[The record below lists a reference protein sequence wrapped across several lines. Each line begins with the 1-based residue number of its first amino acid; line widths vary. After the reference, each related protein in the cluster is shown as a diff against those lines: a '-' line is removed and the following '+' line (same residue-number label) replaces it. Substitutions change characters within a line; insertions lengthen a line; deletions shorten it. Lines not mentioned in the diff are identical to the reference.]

1 MSAYVIVNVD
11 VHDTERY
18 EDYKQLAGP
27 TVGAFGGKYIV
38 RGGAAKVLEGDWEPK
53 RVVVVEFPDV
63 ARAKEWWSSSEYAP
77 GKALRQEIATSQ
89 MILVAGS

>member
-11 VHDTERY
+11 VHDADRY

-38 RGGAAKVLEGDWEPK
+38 RGGPAEVLEGDWEPK

-63 ARAKEWWSSSEYAP
+63 ARAKLEHRKSSWQPAIINFWFAIVSSKKRY
-77 GKALRQEIATSQ
+77 S
-89 MILVAGS
+89 

>member
-1 MSAYVIVNVD
+1 VPAYILVDVD
-11 VHDTERY
+11 VHDPTRY
-18 EDYKQLAGP
+18 EEYKALAGP
-27 TVGAFGGKYIV
+27 TVDTFGGKYIV
-38 RGGAAKVLEGDWEPK
+38 RGGAAEALEGDWEPK

-89 MILVAGS
+89 MIVVEGA